1 MNLAI
6 YRNLRLKNT
15 LLGLTVGLLAYQ
27 IGKSVLALNTFSL
40 SAWMIAFIKLGVFL
54 VPVYIIAQMESITQ
68 KKISIGSILNF
79 IRFKKPSLVLIMVLI
94 ICAIISGLVTS
105 VLLSKFGMSTIVGQA
120 ILFGSIFGLFFLGIV
135 KPELG
140 SVTYLILHPFLIF
153 TAGRL
158 SAEWQWGN
166 LVQESHR
173 SGLYDVI
180 FSLSYSDIPILFFS
194 IGFVLSLFVT
204 RGKGYIKTKID
215 IPIVLLLVWTLI
227 SVISARDPIQG
238 ITFYLMRWVIPVV
251 FFYATLI
258 AVKRNQGIKEIAIGI
273 IFLLFMVSFFSI
285 QSAIHTGAPASVI
298 GTGERAKIW
307 TVIGGQVGPW
317 VALLL
322 PIVISVLITRK
333 ESIVVRL
340 LAGGAIFLSLIM
352 IIWEMQRGVFF
363 CFGVMFVLYALLYG
377 KRWKFYLLFAFIL
390 GYMAFL
396 FADKILNLIYLLRP
410 VLLEQNIISVYA
422 NLDRWYLLKSA
433 IELIRNNPLFG
444 IGPGGF
450 ELLGIGY
457 LYPETSSHNIILEIA
472 LESGII
478 AGILFLLIYFYPI
491 VKSIGVIW
499 KYRIS
504 NAYRYDLRPWM
515 ISLLSYFVFLM
526 KGGAWQWGYGVAV
539 MIILAVIVSGISTTK
554 SQASIII
561 VGEDH

>member
-140 SVTYLILHPFLIF
+140 SVTYLILHPFLMF

-158 SAEWQWGN
+158 SAEWQWRN

-204 RGKGYIKTKID
+204 RGKGYIKQK
-215 IPIVLLLVWTLI
+215 
-227 SVISARDPIQG
+227 
-238 ITFYLMRWVIPVV
+238 
-251 FFYATLI
+251 
-258 AVKRNQGIKEIAIGI
+258 
-273 IFLLFMVSFFSI
+273 
-285 QSAIHTGAPASVI
+285 
-298 GTGERAKIW
+298 
-307 TVIGGQVGPW
+307 
-317 VALLL
+317 
-322 PIVISVLITRK
+322 
-333 ESIVVRL
+333 
-340 LAGGAIFLSLIM
+340 
-352 IIWEMQRGVFF
+352 
-363 CFGVMFVLYALLYG
+363 
-377 KRWKFYLLFAFIL
+377 
-390 GYMAFL
+390 
-396 FADKILNLIYLLRP
+396 LIYL
-410 VLLEQNIISVYA
+410 
-422 NLDRWYLLKSA
+422 
-433 IELIRNNPLFG
+433 
-444 IGPGGF
+444 
-450 ELLGIGY
+450 
-457 LYPETSSHNIILEIA
+457 
-472 LESGII
+472 
-478 AGILFLLIYFYPI
+478 
-491 VKSIGVIW
+491 
-499 KYRIS
+499 
-504 NAYRYDLRPWM
+504 
-515 ISLLSYFVFLM
+515 
-526 KGGAWQWGYGVAV
+526 
-539 MIILAVIVSGISTTK
+539 
-554 SQASIII
+554 
-561 VGEDH
+561 

>member
-140 SVTYLILHPFLIF
+140 SVTYLILHPFLMF

-491 VKSIGVIW
+491 VKSVGVIW

-504 NAYRYDLRPWM
+504 NAYRYDLRPWT
-515 ISLLSYFVFLM
+515 ISLSSYFVFLM
-526 KGGAWQWGYGVAV
+526 FSTCWQWGYGVAV